1 MAAGRTG
8 IKQLEFI
15 EMEKIHHLKIPLTV
29 EDIKKLKLNDIVYLS
44 GTVFTARDKA
54 HERAINEGK
63 LPIDSGNS
71 VLFHAGPIVKKERG
85 KYRIIAIGPT
95 TSSRMNSTEPE
106 FIRKFNI
113 HAIIGKGG
121 MDDNV
126 VNAMKNNAV
135 YLSMTGGCAAIG
147 AKFVKKV
154 KDVRWLD
161 LGIPEAVWILEVENL
176 GPLIVSIDSGGNSL
190 YGNIEKEVNI
200 NMRRLLENE
209 K

>member
-1 MAAGRTG
+1 M
-8 IKQLEFI
+8 K
-15 EMEKIHHLKIPLTV
+15 KIHHLEIPLIIG
-29 EDIKKLKLNDIVYLS
+29 DIKKLRLNDIVYLS

-54 HERAINEGK
+54 HERAITKGK
-63 LPIDSGNS
+63 LPIDSING
-71 VLFHAGPIVKKERG
+71 VLFHAGPIVEKEKG
-85 KYRIIAIGPT
+85 GYRIIAIGPT
-95 TSSRMNSTEPE
+95 TSSRMNSVEPE
-106 FIRKFNI
+106 FIGKFGI

-121 MDDNV
+121 MDENV
-126 VNAMKNNAV
+126 ANAMKNKAV

-147 AKFVKKV
+147 ARFVKKV
-154 KDVRWLD
+154 RDVRWLD
-161 LGIPEAVWILEVENL
+161 LGIPEAIWILDVENL